1 MGHPSCYSDMHS
13 STAAMEQA
21 GQVAEVGSDNTL
33 TGHSGEGTV
42 WGDGPAGAAFLQTVA
57 AGMPGGV
64 CPQQFMDSINTGS
77 GQLGNRAFLH
87 WVGELYAAGR
97 GRETHAVA
105 AQGLQYPGSPL
116 TYHAPL
122 QLMPK
127 KKKRQEGSSAEGV
140 SEGVSEA
147 TPEAPPGPGVQA
159 EAQAPLPQEGLKET
173 AKPGEK
179 KKKKKSRVQV
189 ALNTLRAEGLD
200 EFKCYIEANISEREL
215 LRTLTERIS
224 RAQDLG
230 DRKDPALRA
239 VEGSIGKPDPESV
252 PAVPQAAVARPRQV
266 VEKAV
271 VAPKRT
277 VLSHREEEFF
287 RYVCRG
293 DAGRLRRLLKLVKID
308 VNMADDYGV
317 TPLCYAVNEGHTAV
331 VRELLSIP
339 GIDVNLGEY
348 GRTTPLYI
356 AVQEGRLDIMELL
369 LAVHGINV
377 NLAGADGT
385 TALSYAAQRGQ
396 EKVVMRLLEVPDIN
410 VDARK
415 DDGATPL
422 FCAAQK
428 GFRGVVELL
437 IKRGADVNQ
446 PLYDGTP
453 LLCVLVDT
461 QNVEM
466 IRFLLQAPGIQ
477 VNQTTR
483 DLSTALAIA
492 SQRGH
497 KEIVRLLLRK
507 KADPNIALEIGTT
520 PLHLACLFGHP
531 PIVEMLLHAKA
542 DIDAEVAIGAEEIG
556 IEEIIKCKPY
566 DLAQLTGNRGIIS
579 LLERFRREKTGQSV
593 QIERLSLADQPVR
606 TFPPASAIAS
616 DSQDNDGMQS
626 SVVAQT
632 IVSPRPLSQTLPDSP
647 PQAAITKSSLDMA
660 KGELIQEVL
669 RKLEQHN
676 LGPLE
681 GIRLLQS
688 VNVAADIDV
697 LCSLYNRLAGIER
710 VNERTRRRRPV
721 RGRVL
726 VAGAEAAPPGFTL
739 GDKLNLDADAVEG
752 EIKAHLAPAN
762 HRFVSQTVND
772 MEFGRG
778 KATKG
783 YSDLLHASAGISGVG
798 SCSVFFYIDTKQNL
812 IRIVGIGHHLDRETY
827 RLDYAIEELGGGG
840 MILRLN

>member
-1 MGHPSCYSDMHS
+1 
-13 STAAMEQA
+13 
-21 GQVAEVGSDNTL
+21 
-33 TGHSGEGTV
+33 
-42 WGDGPAGAAFLQTVA
+42 
-57 AGMPGGV
+57 
-64 CPQQFMDSINTGS
+64 
-77 GQLGNRAFLH
+77 
-87 WVGELYAAGR
+87 
-97 GRETHAVA
+97 
-105 AQGLQYPGSPL
+105 
-116 TYHAPL
+116 
-122 QLMPK
+122 
-127 KKKRQEGSSAEGV
+127 
-140 SEGVSEA
+140 
-147 TPEAPPGPGVQA
+147 
-159 EAQAPLPQEGLKET
+159 
-173 AKPGEK
+173 
-179 KKKKKSRVQV
+179 
-189 ALNTLRAEGLD
+189 
-200 EFKCYIEANISEREL
+200 
-215 LRTLTERIS
+215 
-224 RAQDLG
+224 
-230 DRKDPALRA
+230 
-239 VEGSIGKPDPESV
+239 
-252 PAVPQAAVARPRQV
+252 
-266 VEKAV
+266 
-271 VAPKRT
+271 
-277 VLSHREEEFF
+277 
-287 RYVCRG
+287 
-293 DAGRLRRLLKLVKID
+293 
-308 VNMADDYGV
+308 MADDYGV

-356 AVQEGRLDIMELL
+356 AVQEGRLVIMELL
-369 LAVHGINV
+369 SAVNGINV

-385 TALSYAAQRGQ
+385 IALSYAAQRGQ

-461 QNVEM
+461 RNVEM

-542 DIDAEVAIGAEEIG
+542 DIDAEVAIDAEEMG

-593 QIERLSLADQPVR
+593 QIEKLSLADQPGR

-626 SVVAQT
+626 PVVAQT

-647 PQAAITKSSLDMA
+647 PQATITKSPLDMA

-710 VNERTRRRRPV
+710 VKERTRRRRPV
-721 RGRVL
+721 RGRAL
-726 VAGAEAAPPGFTL
+726 VAGAEAAPPRFTS
-739 GDKLNLDADAVEG
+739 GDKLNLDAGAVEG
-752 EIKAHLAPAN
+752 EIKAHLAPAY
-762 HRFVSQTVND
+762 HRFVSQAVND

-783 YSDLLHASAGISGVG
+783 YPDLLHASAGISGVG
-798 SCSVFFYIDTKQNL
+798 SCSVFFYIDTRQNL